1 MTMEKTISQK
11 LIDLNENG
19 QKLEAKLLVTEKHRD
34 ELLLIKRSNENR
46 IKELEERIRELIY
59 DGDDSANE

>member
-1 MTMEKTISQK
+1 MEKTISQK

-19 QKLEAKLLVTEKHRD
+19 QRLEAKLLITEKHRD